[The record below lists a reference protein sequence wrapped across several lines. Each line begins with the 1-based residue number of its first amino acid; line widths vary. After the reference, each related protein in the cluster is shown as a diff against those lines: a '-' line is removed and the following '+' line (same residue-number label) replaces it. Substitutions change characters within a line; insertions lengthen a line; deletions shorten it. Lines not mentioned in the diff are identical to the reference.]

1 MDLKEARSLFRH
13 YRGWLFMMGR
23 EEPSKY
29 HEFASLQ
36 IPKDT
41 FESWRQELIAEYFEK
56 AEEDLSK
63 AWIPFSDI
71 VRILQSILTLKE
83 ENGEKILDLLI
94 KILEEENCDRGL
106 IMNIV
111 YGNSYSRKDSLLCW
125 IENNTSLSE
134 KLDRILNFYMKL

>member
-1 MDLKEARSLFRH
+1 
-13 YRGWLFMMGR
+13 MMGR

-41 FESWRQELIAEYFEK
+41 FESCRQELIAEYFEK

-71 VRILQSILTLKE
+71 VRILQSTLTLKE

>member
-1 MDLKEARSLFRH
+1 
-13 YRGWLFMMGR
+13 MMGR

-71 VRILQSILTLKE
+71 VRILQSTLTLKE

-94 KILEEENCDRGL
+94 KILEEENCDKGL

-111 YGNSYSRKDSLLCW
+111 YGNSCSRKDSLLCW

>member
-1 MDLKEARSLFRH
+1 M
-13 YRGWLFMMGR
+13 
-23 EEPSKY
+23 
-29 HEFASLQ
+29 
-36 IPKDT
+36 
-41 FESWRQELIAEYFEK
+41 
-56 AEEDLSK
+56 
-63 AWIPFSDI
+63 
-71 VRILQSILTLKE
+71 QSTLTLKE

-111 YGNSYSRKDSLLCW
+111 YGNSCSRKDSLLCW

>member
-41 FESWRQELIAEYFEK
+41 FESWRQELIAEYF
-56 AEEDLSK
+56 
-63 AWIPFSDI
+63 SDI
-71 VRILQSILTLKE
+71 VRILQSTLTLKE